1 MWRKYWSGNTKKNIM
16 SSLLVTKDEIIKSL
30 HKIDL
35 IHSIERGFVEYS
47 RGNAVVPPVGELLFQ
62 DPPGDV
68 HKIWVYQ
75 RSG

>member
-1 MWRKYWSGNTKKNIM
+1 MWRKYWSGYTKKNIM

-47 RGNAVVPPVGELLFQ
+47 RGNAVVPLLGSYYF
-62 DPPGDV
+62 
-68 HKIWVYQ
+68 KIPLGMYT
-75 RSG
+75 